1 MGPRPAPLWRLA
13 AAAVAD
19 GLLGIIA
26 WSLAAMWLIVAVLVF
41 LARPLDLLDGLVLAL
56 AVLVLGVALHVIY
69 HTVLVGGCGQTLGKM
84 LLGVAVVRRDG
95 APAGYGR
102 ALLRCVGAGSAC
114 SRSGSGGCSCCSLA
128 TGAGSP
134 TSWLAPGRSL
144 PHPDPLSSRS
154 VQHHRFG
161 YLLEVPGVGELELE
175 LYAVRRRQQ
184 LERGPPAGG
193 SPPHDA
199 GG

>member
-26 WSLAAMWLIVAVLVF
+26 WSLAAMWLIVAVLV
-41 LARPLDLLDGLVLAL
+41 LRARPLDLLDGLVLAL
-56 AVLVLGVALHVIY
+56 AVVVLGVTLHVIY

-102 ALLRCVGAGSAC
+102 ALLRCLGGGLCLLTLGFGRMFVLFTRDRRGLSDFVAGT
-114 SRSGSGGCSCCSLA
+114 RPI
-128 TGAGSP
+128 T
-134 TSWLAPGRSL
+134 T
-144 PHPDPLSSRS
+144 PHP
-154 VQHHRFG
+154 G
-161 YLLEVPGVGELELE
+161 LLP
-175 LYAVRRRQQ
+175 
-184 LERGPPAGG
+184 
-193 SPPHDA
+193 
-199 GG
+199 